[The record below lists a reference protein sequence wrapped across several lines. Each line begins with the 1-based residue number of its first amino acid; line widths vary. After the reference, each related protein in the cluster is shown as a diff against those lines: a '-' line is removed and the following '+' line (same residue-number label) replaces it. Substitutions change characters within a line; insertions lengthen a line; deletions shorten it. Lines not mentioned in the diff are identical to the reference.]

1 MLKYKVYLIWL
12 HINFINMKNTEI
24 EDYMIRYKVRT
35 SIIVVDIYGE
45 VQWSILQAGFIR
57 YKPIMAYK

>member
-1 MLKYKVYLIWL
+1 
-12 HINFINMKNTEI
+12 MKNTEI

-45 VQWSILQAGFIR
+45 VQ
-57 YKPIMAYK
+57 